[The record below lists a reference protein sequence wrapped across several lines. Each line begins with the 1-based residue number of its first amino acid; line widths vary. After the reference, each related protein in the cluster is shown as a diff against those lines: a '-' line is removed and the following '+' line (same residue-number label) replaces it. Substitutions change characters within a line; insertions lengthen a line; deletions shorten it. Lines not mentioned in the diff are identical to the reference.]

1 MNKQELTLPEKFE
14 EFAEARRN
22 GFIKAKE
29 LKENG
34 GRLAGIFCTYT
45 PLEIF
50 DAAGC
55 IPVSLC
61 GMSDE
66 TIPDAEVNL
75 PKNLCPLIKSSYG
88 YAVSEKCPY
97 TYFCDLIVG
106 ETTCDGKKK
115 MYELLN
121 EIKDTYILHLP
132 QGIDRPYAL
141 DMWKSEII
149 LLKEKLEKVFNI
161 KITDDD
167 VRKAVISRNKERE
180 IKIKL
185 FELNKSTP
193 PKSKYMNLHKIV
205 DSLNF
210 SFDRE
215 NDLKNIENTIKQ
227 IENDFNNGNRPV
239 SENDKRIMITGC
251 PISGVL
257 DKTVGEIEKNN
268 ACVVVMDNCN
278 GIKTAR
284 NMIDPNA
291 DDIYEA
297 IAKRYLN
304 VACAVMT
311 PNINR
316 MTQIRELVSEY
327 KVDGIID
334 VVLQSCHP
342 FDVEKYKV
350 AKLCKEL
357 NTPYLAIETDY
368 NKSDAGQI
376 KTRIEAFLEMI

>member
-1 MNKQELTLPEKFE
+1 MGNFDLPEKFE
-14 EFAEARRN
+14 EFSEARRN

-34 GRLAGIFCTYT
+34 GRLAGIFCTFT

-50 DAAGC
+50 DAAQV

-66 TIPDAEVNL
+66 TIPAAEVNL

-88 YAVSEKCPY
+88 FAVSDKCPY
-97 TYFCDLIVG
+97 TYFSDIIVG

-115 MYELLN
+115 MYEMLGEL
-121 EIKDTYILHLP
+121 KDTYILHLP

-149 LLKEKLEKVFNI
+149 LLKEKLEQKFGI
-161 KITDDD
+161 KITEDDIRLACD
-167 VRKAVISRNKERE
+167 ERNKERE
-180 IKIKL
+180 VKIRL

-193 PKSKYMNLHKIV
+193 PKSYYMNLHKVV

-210 SFDRE
+210 SFNRKE
-215 NDLKNIENTIKQ
+215 DLKKIEEVINQ
-227 IENDFNNGNRPV
+227 IEDNFNKGERPV
-239 SENDKRIMITGC
+239 DENAKRIMITGC

-257 DKTVGEIEKNN
+257 DKTVGEIERNG

-291 DDIYEA
+291 PDIYEA
-297 IAKRYLN
+297 IAKRYMN

-311 PNINR
+311 PNTNR
-316 MTQIRELVSEY
+316 MNQLRELVDEY
-327 KVDGIID
+327 KVDGVVD

-342 FDVEKYKV
+342 FDVEKYKIS
-350 AKLCKEL
+350 KLCKEL
-357 NTPYLAIETDY
+357 NVPYLPIETDY
-368 NKSDAGQI
+368 SKTDVGQLS
-376 KTRIEAFLEMI
+376 TRFQAFLEML